1 MAKIPQGAFG
11 NVLPQVQQTATVNTD
26 GGMAAAQ
33 QHLSHTVQGISDR
46 LSAQADFEK
55 RQQDAADKAEA
66 IRISDRNEKVATV
79 TAHSNIQNGL
89 ADSLDQITSDVTAG
103 KIDNLAAM
111 AAWKDVS
118 SKVIEDNLKAVPE
131 ALRPVV
137 NADVIR
143 FAGQLN
149 NKLTDTFRAND
160 QKQIGAGIL
169 GYQDQQERLARTDI
183 DLATKQYEQYID
195 QFGGDAGM
203 DPKAQAK
210 AKQDFRE
217 KTRYTQAYGLI
228 SSTRDSIGGLE
239 GLRKRLATDE
249 FLDVDPQ
256 KRAALDNTINTRITT
271 LGQRA
276 EAQAAA
282 ADRKRA
288 AAFTSFNTFMESG
301 RVPTP
306 EYAVQ
311 TATMFKGT
319 AYEGAVQAMLKDGSE
334 TAGFASA
341 SVQKQQQILLS
352 ESSKLN
358 AGGSDPTLNKRF
370 QKLQSIHDAT
380 MAAIKEDPLTASVDR
395 NVNSTL
401 APIALDLKTLP
412 QQLQIR
418 QDAADRA
425 SAWTGKPVAPLTKG
439 EADQL
444 ATMLE
449 SLGPRE
455 KAAALKGVSDVV
467 GGKSMQA
474 LAVLMGDKHAYLAT
488 AVGLAGS
495 YTTQGRYVA
504 EIYLDG
510 KNVLK
515 EGRAKMDAAKET
527 GTKAQIYTALDGV
540 YPTQKAKDQA
550 ADVIFSVYASKKATG
565 DDNLNEAIKL
575 ATGGVTKYN
584 GANVALPWGKSESDL
599 RDAVKAVTPDTL
611 RSQGETFRV
620 GGASLTPEQL
630 AKQLPNLPL
639 QTVGNGVYAVRVGGI
654 PVMRENGRP
663 LVLNLGGGD
672 VR

>member
-46 LSAQADFEK
+46 LNAQADFEK

-160 QKQIGAGIL
+160 QKQVGAGIQTYL
-169 GYQDQQERLARTDI
+169 EQQERLGRSDPA
-183 DLATKQYEQYID
+183 LAIEQAHKYID

-203 DPKAQAK
+203 NPEQQAK
-210 AKQDFRE
+210 TKQAISE
-217 KTRYTQAYGLI
+217 KIRYTQAYSLI

-239 GLRKRLATDE
+239 GLRKRLSTDE

-439 EADQL
+439 EAEQL

-599 RDAVKAVTPDTL
+599 RDAIKAVTPDTL
-611 RSQGETFRV
+611 RSQGDSFRV